1 MMETSRAAT
10 PRVRTHVTFAGEFDS
25 SKVSLLSTKGNGQ
38 VLRPSL
44 YQLRSSMRSSC
55 DGEAAARMIGD
66 KP

>member
-38 VLRPSL
+38 VLRPSR
-44 YQLRSSMRSSC
+44 YQLRSSNAVFVRR
-55 DGEAAARMIGD
+55 ER
-66 KP
+66 PLPE